1 LAALFIYFMEGF
13 VFFGLF
19 LLLEI
24 VVQRICRKM
33 SIASS
38 PGELAPLPEKL
49 PSKEMKTE
57 EERLRFFIEDFKKR
71 LGN

>member
-1 LAALFIYFMEGF
+1 MEGF

-33 SIASS
+33 SITSS
-38 PGELAPLPEKL
+38 PGEFVPLPEKL

>member
-1 LAALFIYFMEGF
+1 MEGF

-33 SIASS
+33 SITSS
-38 PGELAPLPEKL
+38 PGELVPLPEKL